1 MEIKDLKAGDE
12 VYFEYWG
19 GWRDYWSKSIVKRIT
34 PTGLI
39 RVNGTYFRQEG
50 YSRGGSARNYPLD
63 DETARGA
70 YEAQQ
75 KEKFVRSMVA
85 RINSDGMTY
94 EQAVK
99 IKEILEDNEDDK
111 CF

>member
-1 MEIKDLKAGDE
+1 MEIKDLMVGDE
-12 VYFEYWG
+12 VYCSRWG
-19 GWRDYWSKSIVKRIT
+19 EWPIVWRKSKVEKINTTVLVLVDGVWYGKDGFPNDKSSRIYT
-34 PTGLI
+34 I
-39 RVNGTYFRQEG
+39 
-50 YSRGGSARNYPLD
+50 D

-99 IKEILEDNEDDK
+99 IKEILEDNEDGK
-111 CF
+111 Q

>member
-1 MEIKDLKAGDE
+1 MDIKNLKVGDE
-12 VYFEYWG
+12 VYFKCWG
-19 GWRDYWSKSIVKRIT
+19 GWSDYWGKSIVERIT

-39 RVNGTYFRQEG
+39 RVNGNYFREDG
-50 YSRGGSARNYPLD
+50 CSRGGSARIYPID

-85 RINSDGMTY
+85 RINGDGMTY

-99 IKEILEDNEDDK
+99 IKKILEDNNED
-111 CF
+111 